1 MSDQEREEMG
11 STLDYFSLLGISPDA
26 GQDEIE
32 ARYRELVNHLASPA
46 IPATLRDWAARE
58 TALLDEAYAVL
69 SDPDRRE
76 ALSRPHPAA
85 PAPTTA
91 PLTAAPDDADASAE
105 QLSRA
110 TADGPAQRQ
119 PVSAAQALLVG
130 VPWKLI
136 AIGAAIG
143 IIVLSVVFI
152 RLGSGGGDD
161 GSPAA
166 NAGQP
171 TFPPIDQAK
180 VAELMTTIQ
189 QDPKNADSLYQ
200 LGEIYFLGGEWQTG
214 IDWYNKLLEVE
225 PNNTQARTDIGTAQ
239 FNLGNFGEAKN
250 AWLETLKINP
260 NVVEVHY
267 NLGFLYANVDPVDI
281 PAALNEWK
289 TVVQLAPGSDL
300 ATTAQVHLDILA
312 VQPSSTPAPSA
323 TQAPAGS

>member
-11 STLDYFSLLGISPDA
+11 SGLDYFSLLGISPDA

-32 ARYRELVNHLASPA
+32 ARYRELVNHLASAA

-76 ALSRPHPAA
+76 ALLQPQPSA
-85 PAPTTA
+85 PAPA
-91 PLTAAPDDADASAE
+91 AAPPAASVDEVTDDGEQALRPAPRAPAE
-105 QLSRA
+105 E
-110 TADGPAQRQ
+110 
-119 PVSAAQALLVG
+119 PVSAMRALLVG
-130 VPWKLI
+130 VPWKLMG
-136 AIGAAIG
+136 IGAAIG
-143 IIVLSVVFI
+143 IIILAVAFVRF
-152 RLGSGGGDD
+152 SGGGDD
-161 GSPAA
+161 SSPSVA

-180 VAELMTTIQ
+180 VAQLMTTIQ
-189 QDPKNADSLYQ
+189 QDPKNADALYQ
-200 LGEIYFLGGEWQTG
+200 LGETFFLGGEWQTAL
-214 IDWYNKLLEVE
+214 DWYNKLLEVQ
-225 PNNTQARTDIGTAQ
+225 PNNTQAHTDIGTAQ
-239 FNLGNFGEAKN
+239 FNLGNYDGAKT
-250 AWLETLKINP
+250 AWLDTLKIDP

-267 NLGFLYANVDPVDI
+267 NLGFLYANVEPVDI
-281 PAALNEWK
+281 AAALNEWK

-312 VQPSSTPAPSA
+312 AQPSSTPAPSA